1 MTEKTNTTHVRRKAT
16 DTMTQPD
23 MSQLI
28 QQAQAMQAKLQEAQQ
43 QIVNS
48 SVVGQVL
55 DGKVRVTMHGTGKVS
70 DIKLDPS
77 VVDPE
82 DIDTLQDL
90 IVGAF
95 EDAHTKISALA
106 EETMG
111 PLNQAMGQGGI
122 GDMLNGMG

>member
-1 MTEKTNTTHVRRKAT
+1 
-16 DTMTQPD
+16 MTQPD

-55 DGKVRVTMHGTGKVS
+55 DGKVQVTMHGTGKVS
-70 DIKLDPS
+70 DIKIDPS
-77 VVDPE
+77 VVDADDVE
-82 DIDTLQDL
+82 TLQDL

-95 EDAHTKISALA
+95 EDAHTKISKLA
-106 EETMG
+106 EDTMG

-122 GDMLNGMG
+122 GEMLGGMN